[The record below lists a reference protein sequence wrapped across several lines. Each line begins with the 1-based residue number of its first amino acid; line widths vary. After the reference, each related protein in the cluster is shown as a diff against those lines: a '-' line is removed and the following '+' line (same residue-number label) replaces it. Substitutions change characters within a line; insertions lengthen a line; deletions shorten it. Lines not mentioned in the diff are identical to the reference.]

1 MFEGCNRISQLC
13 SRQNTNSYL
22 LTAPSNNEDPSGGGS
37 PYSPSGASF
46 TDNSY
51 NSLPRNTTNSILKN
65 GSLRSRSKYY
75 QHPESAAAAASTV
88 LRPMKYSQHYDNNGY
103 GYSSQNT
110 TSFTNY
116 NSSSPSHHAYNNDNG
131 FVYEHTYSNGNV
143 ASSTALLDS
152 EVESEQLNSC
162 LKKKPNQSL
171 SMDVLDTNNTKNTEE
186 YPIVAKPSPSLQI
199 IATRNRPCCECIRYN
214 QRAPLCLLFLI
225 FIVLS
230 CSLITGVMFY
240 LKSSGTK
247 LD

>member
-1 MFEGCNRISQLC
+1 MC

-51 NSLPRNTTNSILKN
+51 NSLPRNTTTNSILKN

-75 QHPESAAAAASTV
+75 PDTASTV

-103 GYSSQNT
+103 GYSQNT

-143 ASSTALLDS
+143 ASSTALLES

-171 SMDVLDTNNTKNTEE
+171 SMDVLDNNVKTTTEE
-186 YPIVAKPSPSLQI
+186 YPIMAKPSPSLQI

-240 LKSSGTK
+240 LKSSGTIRLK
-247 LD
+247 GGHRQ